1 MASILNEK
9 KRKCDVLTNGPLP
22 ELGFITGP
30 VYNCRLTTPQIIGLV
45 RNGHRV
51 YEIDPS
57 NPSHKI
63 LLSMTNCEK
72 PVFKAPVIETPVV
85 SEPVVKLPETVVEP
99 VASESGVT
107 ENNAHA
113 EMLKRLG
120 MTEDQ
125 WRHLSKSERRRL
137 KVQSEHVPQTQNVDE
152 QTKKSEESVEV
163 ASTPEVENEANVPDT
178 TPVTHETVDEP
189 VETSS
194 VEEAVVSA
202 DM

>member
-1 MASILNEK
+1 MASVLNEK

-22 ELGFITGP
+22 ELGFVTGP

-45 RNGHRV
+45 RNGKKV

-57 NPSHKI
+57 NPAHRV
-63 LLSMTNCEK
+63 LLTMTTCSES
-72 PVFKAPVIETPVV
+72 VFKTPVV
-85 SEPVVKLPETVVEP
+85 EDAVVAEPVVKLPETILNQKVSEP
-99 VASESGVT
+99 VTSV
-107 ENNAHA
+107 NNEHA

-120 MTEDQ
+120 MTEEQ

-137 KVQSEHVPQTQNVDE
+137 KAQSEHVPQTQNVDE
-152 QTKKSEESVEV
+152 QTKISEEAVEV

-189 VETSS
+189 VKTSS
-194 VEEAVVSA
+194 VEEAVVAA